1 LTSYFWLIW
10 EILENG
16 VIQMARKKSL
26 FGALLG
32 MSSKNNETIACM
44 KQQKYKKWLFLW
56 INAPNPKPQEPL
68 LFLFNNW
75 LRNSKS
81 FVLMA

>member
-44 KQQKYKKWLFLW
+44 KQQKYEKWIFLW
-56 INAPNPKPQEPL
+56 INDRPEATRTPFSL
-68 LFLFNNW
+68 TTG
-75 LRNSKS
+75 
-81 FVLMA
+81 

>member
-1 LTSYFWLIW
+1 LSSYFWLIW

-26 FGALLG
+26 FGALLD

-44 KQQKYKKWLFLW
+44 KQQKYKKWVFLW
-56 INAPNPKPQEPL
+56 IMIALKPQEPL
-68 LFLFNNW
+68 WFLFNNW

-81 FVLMA
+81 FALMA